1 MIKSKNLHVIEKDD
15 TFYVFHKKFGNLTL
29 MSRREYQL
37 LNNLDLEIENKKEI
51 LNIFSENYF
60 INECDKEENEN
71 IELEINNR
79 NDASDGRLLIGLQLI
94 VSNFCNFNCKYCFL
108 NEEHKLRDNSE
119 KNAPSDMKLDVAK
132 KAINFMIE
140 NIKKNGNKIL
150 SIEFFGGEPLMN
162 WRLIKEVLDFYGNGE
177 KSEIAIEYTITTNGS
192 LITNEVIDY
201 FEKYNVHTII
211 SFDSPNS
218 HERITKNRKDLNEV
232 LVPIFEKLH
241 HRNITISFNSVISKY
256 TLENFDYKGLVDISE
271 KYNIQNIGL
280 ILDLDVDLL
289 GKKINLDDIINLILK
304 TYYEGRSRGINV
316 TGYWEK
322 MFLQINNQED
332 LFYEKGYKACP
343 AVGCKISVEPS
354 GDIFACKCCPTKIGE
369 IDRAQNMLIDN
380 EYREYLDKVYK
391 NSDMC
396 HECELEGFCSGVCVG
411 SLEKNG
417 SKYGRNSN
425 LCYVYKKI
433 TEELIKG
440 ISRDEISTDILQI

>member
-322 MFLQINNQED
+322 MFL
-332 LFYEKGYKACP
+332 
-343 AVGCKISVEPS
+343 
-354 GDIFACKCCPTKIGE
+354 
-369 IDRAQNMLIDN
+369 
-380 EYREYLDKVYK
+380 
-391 NSDMC
+391 
-396 HECELEGFCSGVCVG
+396 
-411 SLEKNG
+411 
-417 SKYGRNSN
+417 
-425 LCYVYKKI
+425 
-433 TEELIKG
+433 
-440 ISRDEISTDILQI
+440 

>member
-1 MIKSKNLHVIEKDD
+1 M
-15 TFYVFHKKFGNLTL
+15 
-29 MSRREYQL
+29 
-37 LNNLDLEIENKKEI
+37 
-51 LNIFSENYF
+51 
-60 INECDKEENEN
+60 
-71 IELEINNR
+71 
-79 NDASDGRLLIGLQLI
+79 
-94 VSNFCNFNCKYCFL
+94 
-108 NEEHKLRDNSE
+108 
-119 KNAPSDMKLDVAK
+119 
-132 KAINFMIE
+132 
-140 NIKKNGNKIL
+140 
-150 SIEFFGGEPLMN
+150 
-162 WRLIKEVLDFYGNGE
+162 
-177 KSEIAIEYTITTNGS
+177 
-192 LITNEVIDY
+192 
-201 FEKYNVHTII
+201 
-211 SFDSPNS
+211 
-218 HERITKNRKDLNEV
+218 
-232 LVPIFEKLH
+232 
-241 HRNITISFNSVISKY
+241 
-256 TLENFDYKGLVDISE
+256 VDISE